1 MTLQHDQSE
10 DFRLQGHLL
19 IDYLADYLK
28 SCNSSTLPVT
38 TPIPP
43 DSSYNYWENILSNN
57 SLPLQELFRDIVSKS
72 IHLHHPGYVG
82 HQVATSHPSG
92 ILADL
97 IASTLNNG
105 MAVYEMGQVSIAM
118 EKAICAM
125 LTNAI
130 GWGADAT
137 GFFTSGGTLANLTAL
152 LSARQIYS
160 KSKYWYEGHATSKY
174 AVMVSTEA
182 HYCIERAV
190 KIMGLGNEGIIHIP
204 INTDFK
210 IDISQ
215 LENIYQSSS
224 NKGLEIFAFV
234 ANAGSTATGSYDDIE
249 AIAKFCKE
257 KKIWLHVDG
266 AHGGAVLLSAKHNH
280 LIKGIDQADSM
291 TLDFHKLLQT
301 PILCTTL
308 LYRNEENSYETF
320 SQGAKYLYQ
329 DQSHEWYQLGKRT
342 FECTKPM
349 MVLKAFT
356 LMQQL
361 GKERLA
367 RDIEDRYD
375 LAKEFAES
383 IKADPD
389 FELATNPESNIVCF
403 KILFDQSDIK
413 SANQYTQEI
422 RREINA
428 SGSFYL
434 VQTQIKD
441 TVYLRCSLMNVATNM
456 ETLSSLLDEIREC
469 KKKYK
474 I

>member
-1 MTLQHDQSE
+1 
-10 DFRLQGHLL
+10 
-19 IDYLADYLK
+19 
-28 SCNSSTLPVT
+28 
-38 TPIPP
+38 
-43 DSSYNYWENILSNN
+43 
-57 SLPLQELFRDIVSKS
+57 
-72 IHLHHPGYVG
+72 
-82 HQVATSHPSG
+82 
-92 ILADL
+92 
-97 IASTLNNG
+97 
-105 MAVYEMGQVSIAM
+105 
-118 EKAICAM
+118 
-125 LTNAI
+125 
-130 GWGADAT
+130 
-137 GFFTSGGTLANLTAL
+137 
-152 LSARQIYS
+152 
-160 KSKYWYEGHATSKY
+160 
-174 AVMVSTEA
+174 
-182 HYCIERAV
+182 
-190 KIMGLGNEGIIHIP
+190 
-204 INTDFK
+204 
-210 IDISQ
+210 
-215 LENIYQSSS
+215 
-224 NKGLEIFAFV
+224 
-234 ANAGSTATGSYDDIE
+234 
-249 AIAKFCKE
+249 
-257 KKIWLHVDG
+257 
-266 AHGGAVLLSAKHNH
+266 
-280 LIKGIDQADSM
+280 
-291 TLDFHKLLQT
+291 
-301 PILCTTL
+301 
-308 LYRNEENSYETF
+308 
-320 SQGAKYLYQ
+320 
-329 DQSHEWYQLGKRT
+329 
-342 FECTKPM
+342 M